1 MNRSTTELPGAEAVL
16 ITRGGLATKVGKGL
30 LAFAKRKPLGALC
43 ALVLVVFVL
52 SATFASVVAPH
63 NPNEQYGGQTLLS
76 STRQFWMG
84 TDHLGRDVFS
94 RILYGAR
101 ISITVGFFA
110 VTIGTS
116 GGVLIGLVT
125 GYRGGKLDLYAQR
138 LIDAWQ
144 SFPSLILVLPLVSML
159 GPSLVNVCIAIG
171 IGSMPGTSRL
181 VRSTVLSV
189 KQNDFI
195 LAAHSLGATM
205 PRILARHI
213 LPNVMAPIIIAATVS
228 LGGAI
233 LAESSLSFLGLGV
246 PPPTPTWGGML
257 SQEGRAYM
265 LSNPWLAIWPGVT
278 IMAVVM
284 SFNLFGDAL
293 RDVWDPRLRGS
304 R

>member
-1 MNRSTTELPGAEAVL
+1 MNQKTQDVALTTRN
-16 ITRGGLATKVGKGL
+16 RGGIVSSMGNGMLT
-30 LAFAKRKPLGALC
+30 FAKKKPLGAVC
-43 ALVLVVFVL
+43 AFVLVVFLL
-52 SATFASVVAPH
+52 SALFASVVAPH
-63 NPNEQYGGQTLLS
+63 DPNVQYGGQTLLS

-101 ISITVGFFA
+101 ISITVGFCA
-110 VTIGTS
+110 VLIGTTGGVTIG
-116 GGVLIGLVT
+116 LIS
-125 GYRGGKLDLYAQR
+125 GYRGGKLDLYSQR

-144 SFPSLILVLPLVSML
+144 SFPSLILVLTLVSML
-159 GPSLVNVCIAIG
+159 GASLLNVCIAIG

-189 KQNDFI
+189 KENDFV
-195 LAAHSLGATM
+195 LAAHSLGAGT
-205 PRILARHI
+205 PRILLRHI

-304 R
+304 H

>member
-1 MNRSTTELPGAEAVL
+1 MVLVRGRQNPVVGA
-16 ITRGGLATKVGKGL
+16 GKAFL
-30 LAFAKRKPLGALC
+30 KFAKTKPLGAVC
-43 ALVLVVFVL
+43 ALVLGIFVFA
-52 SATFASVVAPH
+52 ATFAPIVAPY
-63 NPNEQYGGQTLLS
+63 NPNVQHGGQTLLS

-84 TDHLGRDVFS
+84 TDHLGRDVLS
-94 RILYGAR
+94 RILFGAR

-110 VTIGTS
+110 VAIGTT
-116 GGVLIGLVT
+116 GGVFIGLIS
-125 GYRGGKLDLYAQR
+125 GYRGGRLDLYAQR

-144 SFPSLILVLPLVSML
+144 SFPSLILVLTLVSML

-189 KQNDFI
+189 KQNDFV
-195 LAAHSLGATM
+195 LAAHSLGATT
-205 PRILARHI
+205 PRILLRHI
-213 LPNVMAPIIIAATVS
+213 LPNVMAPIIIAATVA
-228 LGGAI
+228 LGAAI

-265 LSNPWLAIWPGVT
+265 LSNPWLAIWPGLT

-284 SFNLFGDAL
+284 SFNLFGDAM